1 MIFIDISFFF
11 SRLETCILVL
21 KESAAILDRGVL
33 LHSGATELA
42 IGNINFR

>member
-11 SRLETCILVL
+11 LQAGNMHTNV
-21 KESAAILDRGVL
+21 KEIAAIMDRRVL